1 MNECLDYIN
10 GMPHGVV
17 AILGSGKTFKSGTL
31 YTLLDSC
38 PGLKSRP
45 IAFYKFPNVKEL
57 FPFETQYSIE
67 DFDDV
72 EPDSICV
79 VEDANRIFPSRSSS
93 KFADIQEW
101 MGIISHKDILL
112 MLTLQNTSNVDLAF
126 FRDQDVV
133 LIHKKMHDV
142 AVRNEREEFQLSCQ
156 MANILID
163 ECSNAYNVPYHYIS
177 YVPKF
182 NHLMILDHPPVW
194 HGYEQSHALRDYK
207 IKKEK
212 KEVSK

>member
-1 MNECLDYIN
+1 MTDCLDYIN
-10 GMPHGVV
+10 SMPHGIVS
-17 AILGSGKTFKSGTL
+17 ILGSGKTFKSGTL

-45 IAFYKFPNVKEL
+45 IAFYRFPNSTAL
-57 FPFETQYSIE
+57 FPYKNQYNID
-67 DFDDV
+67 DFDEV
-72 EPDSICV
+72 EPDSVCV
-79 VEDANRIFPSRSSS
+79 IEDANRIFPSRSSS
-93 KFADIQEW
+93 RYADIQEW

-133 LIHKKMHDV
+133 MIHKKMHNV
-142 AVRNEREEFQLSCQ
+142 AVSNEREEFQLQCQ

-163 ECSNAYNVPYHYIS
+163 ECSAAYKQPPHYIS

-182 NHLMILDHPPVW
+182 NRLLLLDHPPVW
-194 HGYEQSHALRDYK
+194 YGYDQSHALRNYK

-212 KEVSK
+212 KEVLS